1 MCLGAAFAAKLGTVI
16 YGLESPADGGV
27 TAFEQ
32 WDLSR
37 DAEGMP
43 GYRLPELTGGVL
55 REETAAMFRE
65 YANSAEEGSWAAVWA
80 GNLAAL
86 AGI

>member
-16 YGLESPADGGV
+16 YGIEPPRRRV